1 MKRSTGMTNLLWQM
15 KEHVLDPQQT
25 LHLQALPPSPV
36 TWEMSAASCPR
47 SFLHLLAVHLQ
58 LQGLVFL

>member
-1 MKRSTGMTNLLWQM
+1 MGMTNLLGQM
-15 KEHVLDPQQT
+15 KEHVPDPQQI

-36 TWEMSAASCPR
+36 TCEMSAASCPK
-47 SFLHLLAVHLQ
+47 SCLHLLVVQ

>member
-1 MKRSTGMTNLLWQM
+1 MELSAGMTNFFGQM
-15 KEHVLDPQQT
+15 KEHVPDPDQI

-47 SFLHLLAVHLQ
+47 SFLLLLAVL
-58 LQGLVFL
+58 